1 MIRQSVIIFVHALP
15 NIILRMQFE
24 RLEKEKEK
32 EEGKVTDREEKNK
45 NTKKG
50 GIIGQR

>member
-32 EEGKVTDREEKNK
+32 EKEEGKVTDREEKNK
-45 NTKKG
+45 DTKKEG
-50 GIIGQR
+50 

>member
-24 RLEKEKEK
+24 RLEKEKE
-32 EEGKVTDREEKNK
+32 GKVTDREEKNK
-45 NTKKG
+45 NTKKEG
-50 GIIGQR
+50 

>member
-24 RLEKEKEK
+24 RLEKEKE
-32 EEGKVTDREEKNK
+32 EGKVTDREEKNK
-45 NTKKG
+45 NTEKG

>member
-24 RLEKEKEK
+24 RLEKEEK
-32 EEGKVTDREEKNK
+32 GKVTDREGKNK
-45 NTKKG
+45 KYEKG
-50 GIIGQR
+50 GIIGQG

>member
-32 EEGKVTDREEKNK
+32 GKVTDREEKNK
-45 NTKKG
+45 NTKKEG
-50 GIIGQR
+50 